1 LARESETLRNLMHGA
16 AACMALSPV
25 AVSSD
30 EEPDPE
36 TANLKRGVDVI
47 TVEDR
52 EQREVKRPRQI
63 TLTALCGGASASS
76 AVPLPSRRWRRD
88 LLRPG
93 PGGAHTSSKQR
104 SSWTRRQ
111 LRLPASASPQWTP
124 CLSQIHACLRRRTPH
139 SACPSPSRRSGHWRR
154 CRPCHHCVWYQRSGP
169 WMTRQCCSTTS
180 AQSKTTSAGPAKV
193 PKTAKPRK
201 AKTKRQ
207 PVPSFLFQENE
218 QTEEVG
224 PALGEVEVFMTVAGR
239 QGKGGSVT
247 RRASVEE
254 MEKMVPV
261 SFVPNLLPQPFADH
275 LLRAFLQEASGW
287 HTSKRWLHE
296 REIESSRLESGFSFS
311 DGLSSSRG
319 FSKRWE
325 NGGFG
330 DDLRHLRNLVSA
342 AVQRSRVELRQRWRG
357 TCPEEAQRPLSR
369 HALAQETVALA
380 SRGQQLSPE
389 SIEWL
394 VRYAGSYALKAWRWE
409 PNFAVANLYKDKEDF
424 LGAHSDPVE
433 SIGPWAI
440 IASLTFGAAR
450 LFRMKPVGPIRAE
463 GGRVTSFSVRLP
475 HNSLLVCWEGFQEF
489 WRHEV
494 PKDNGLKCH
503 PISGSSR
510 LNFTF
515 RKSVGSVAARK
526 PFCHCGRKA
535 DLKPVLKASRNR
547 GRYFWSCRNPRVK
560 KGTYRT
566 CDFFKWDD
574 ELVQAQE
581 KAPLPN
587 ANSRLVEVPGS
598 DSTRKASNS

>member
-1 LARESETLRNLMHGA
+1 MHGV

-47 TVEDR
+47 TVEDCPTA
-52 EQREVKRPRQI
+52 KRPRQI
-63 TLTALCGGASASS
+63 TLTALCGGAA
-76 AVPLPSRRWRRD
+76 PLPSRRWRRD

-93 PGGAHTSSKQR
+93 AQSET
-104 SSWTRRQ
+104 T
-111 LRLPASASPQWTP
+111 SASP
-124 CLSQIHACLRRRTPH
+124 
-139 SACPSPSRRSGHWRR
+139 
-154 CRPCHHCVWYQRSGP
+154 
-169 WMTRQCCSTTS
+169 
-180 AQSKTTSAGPAKV
+180 AKA
-193 PKTAKPRK
+193 PKTAKPRNAR
-201 AKTKRQ
+201 AKRK

-357 TCPEEAQRPLSR
+357 TCPEEVQRPLSR

-394 VRYAGSYALKAWRWE
+394 EVRYAGSYSLKAWRWE

-560 KGTYRT
+560 MKGTYRT